1 MIEKSWDV
9 IVIGGGP
16 SGMAAALE
24 AERKG
29 AKTLLLETGPV
40 LGGILNQCIHNGF
53 GLHVFGE
60 ELTGPEY
67 ADRFRH
73 MVEERKNIRV
83 LTDTMALGAGADLT
97 VTAVSKYEGYL
108 SLQAGAVVMATAAG
122 RGRGVRLKLREH
134 GLPGILT
141 AGAAQKYMNIE
152 GYMVGRECV
161 ILGSGDIGLIMARR
175 MTVEGAK
182 VKAVVELMPYSSGL
196 RRNIVQCLDDYGIPL
211 LLSHT
216 VVEIHGKKRVE
227 GVTIAKVDE
236 QKRPVPGTE
245 ERISCDCLLLVG
257 GGCPHDRDG
266 RNRPGAKKEGAAI
279 RVDQRFMT
287 SAEGLFICGNTL
299 HVHDLVDNVTAESTL
314 AGGYAAEYAFGRRAG
329 GKERQILHDEAIS
342 YVVPQMLR
350 GRPDDDLN
358 LRFRVKKV
366 YKNCKISLKM
376 DNDKK
381 LYSIKKPIA
390 VPGEMETIRIKKG
403 IFENSRGNLTLCLR
417 RRVMTELV
425 CIRCPVGCS
434 ITVSKSGQGEL
445 EIQGNSCKRGE
456 EYAREEATCPKRIVT
471 CLLPMEGAE
480 EPLSVKTTGGVPK
493 EMVFDVIAEIKRQR
507 PAPPVCIG
515 EVIAGN
521 ILGTGVD
528 VVATKTIEERNG

>member
-1 MIEKSWDV
+1 MIEKNWDV

-29 AKTLLLETGPV
+29 AKTLILETGPV

-67 ADRFRH
+67 ADRFRR
-73 MVEERKNIRV
+73 MVEKRKNIRV
-83 LTDTMALGAGADLT
+83 LTDTMVLSTGADLI

-108 SLQAGAVVMATAAG
+108 SLQAGAVVMATGCRERPRGAIKIAG
-122 RGRGVRLKLREH
+122 TR
-134 GLPGILT
+134 PAGILT

-175 MTVEGAK
+175 MTFEGAK

-245 ERISCDCLLLVG
+245 ERISCDCLLLSVG
-257 GGCPHDRDG
+257 LIPTTEMAEQA
-266 RNRPGAKKEGAAI
+266 GAKKEGAAI

-314 AGGYAAEYAFGRRAG
+314 AGGYAAEYASGRRAD

-342 YVVPQMLR
+342 YVVPQILR
-350 GRPDDDLN
+350 GMPDDDIN

-366 YKNCKISLKM
+366 YKNCKIALKM
-376 DNDKK
+376 DNEKE
-381 LYSIKKPIA
+381 LYSIKRAIA

-403 IFENSRGNLTLCLR
+403 IFENSGGHLTLCL
-417 RRVMTELV
+417 
-425 CIRCPVGCS
+425 
-434 ITVSKSGQGEL
+434 
-445 EIQGNSCKRGE
+445 E
-456 EYAREEATCPKRIVT
+456 ET
-471 CLLPMEGAE
+471 
-480 EPLSVKTTGGVPK
+480 
-493 EMVFDVIAEIKRQR
+493 
-507 PAPPVCIG
+507 
-515 EVIAGN
+515 
-521 ILGTGVD
+521 
-528 VVATKTIEERNG
+528 RND